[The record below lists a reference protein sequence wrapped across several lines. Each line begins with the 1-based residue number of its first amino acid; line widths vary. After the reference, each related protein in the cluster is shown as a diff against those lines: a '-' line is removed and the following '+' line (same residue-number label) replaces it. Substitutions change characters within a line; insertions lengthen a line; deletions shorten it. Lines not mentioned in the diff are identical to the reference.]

1 MNPYTYQRPKIT
13 PLPNETGLTVPG
25 GTGVAVV
32 PNGTPPAL
40 KQPYLPGQ
48 YTEYPAA
55 VQGWAQQALPGWGS
69 GIESGSDSVKN
80 WKGQEVKVPD
90 GHIMSPRDPSF
101 SAKPITEAGPYTL
114 AQRDA
119 FLAGNSAG
127 TKLAPHHRHQ
137 IPVRDGGVIDE
148 LPGPGHP
155 SGNQHTAGSPSRHPA
170 KSIFNSER
178 SGNVLRANEITQHW
192 IDKGNRLIEV
202 EPGVWIDPG
211 F

>member
-1 MNPYTYQRPKIT
+1 MERIGLCLLAKVGGSLKVVLLVRPAMGSRGKYDT
-13 PLPNETGLTVPG
+13 TADFLT
-25 GTGVAVV
+25 
-32 PNGTPPAL
+32 N
-40 KQPYLPGQ
+40 
-48 YTEYPAA
+48 
-55 VQGWAQQALPGWGS
+55 
-69 GIESGSDSVKN
+69 IESGSDSVKN

>member
-1 MNPYTYQRPKIT
+1 
-13 PLPNETGLTVPG
+13 
-25 GTGVAVV
+25 
-32 PNGTPPAL
+32 
-40 KQPYLPGQ
+40 
-48 YTEYPAA
+48 
-55 VQGWAQQALPGWGS
+55 
-69 GIESGSDSVKN
+69 
-80 WKGQEVKVPD
+80 
-90 GHIMSPRDPSF
+90 MSPRDPSF
-101 SAKPITEAGPYTL
+101 SAKPITEAGPYTS

-170 KSIFNSER
+170 KSIFNSEPG
-178 SGNVLRANEITQHW
+178 GNVLRADEITQHW